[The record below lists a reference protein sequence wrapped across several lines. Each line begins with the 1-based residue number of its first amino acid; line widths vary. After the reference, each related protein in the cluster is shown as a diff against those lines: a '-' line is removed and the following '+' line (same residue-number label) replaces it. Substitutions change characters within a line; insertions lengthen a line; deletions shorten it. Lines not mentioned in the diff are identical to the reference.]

1 MDWDVEGHLG
11 AVERSVSSRDRDGLP
26 ARAVI
31 VSRSYATTVE
41 DLWDAVTN
49 AQRILR
55 WFLPISGTLES
66 GGRYQLEGNAGGVIA
81 ACEQPSHLALTWE
94 FGVDVSWVEI
104 RLSDDRVGR
113 ARIVLT
119 HTAHLSEHWEEYGP
133 GAAGVGWELGLLGL
147 AIHLAQPTAPPPDWS
162 SSVCRESAAPTT
174 HEASQPSHR
183 RPTRR
188 GSPEHTAIAHVIP
201 RQLRHQLL
209 RTAQNIRASSVVNRS

>member
-104 RLSDDRVGR
+104 RLSDDGVGR

-147 AIHLAQPTAPPPDWS
+147 AIHLTQPTAPMPDEAAFAASRAGKAFIAGS
-162 SSVCRESAAPTT
+162 SEGGGTGGGRGRNGSGHRACGG
-174 HEASQPSHR
+174 EAHDR
-183 RPTRR
+183 
-188 GSPEHTAIAHVIP
+188 
-201 RQLRHQLL
+201 LL
-209 RTAQNIRASSVVNRS
+209 HW